1 MRYIAL
7 SNDALL
13 FYMMINGSLGL
24 KIIVLIVDN
33 FKDNLFFKKINTTDL
48 KIWLDLMSYY
58 YDNPRNQ
65 LHYESW

>member
-33 FKDNLFFKKINTTDL
+33 FKDNLLFLKINTTDL

>member
-33 FKDNLFFKKINTTDL
+33 FNEQSFF
-48 KIWLDLMSYY
+48 
-58 YDNPRNQ
+58 
-65 LHYESW
+65 

>member
-7 SNDALL
+7 SNDASL

-33 FKDNLFFKKINTTDL
+33 FKDNLFFKRLTRPTSK
-48 KIWLDLMSYY
+48 SG
-58 YDNPRNQ
+58 
-65 LHYESW
+65 

>member
-65 LHYESW
+65 LHYES

>member
-33 FKDNLFFKKINTTDL
+33 FKDNLFFLKINTTDL